1 MAANVGSADRAIRL
15 ILGIVFLVVAF
26 AVTMSPGW
34 KWVLI
39 ILGIIALFTGL
50 VRFCAL
56 YSVFHINTAKKR

>member
-15 ILGIVFLVVAF
+15 ILGIVFFVVAF